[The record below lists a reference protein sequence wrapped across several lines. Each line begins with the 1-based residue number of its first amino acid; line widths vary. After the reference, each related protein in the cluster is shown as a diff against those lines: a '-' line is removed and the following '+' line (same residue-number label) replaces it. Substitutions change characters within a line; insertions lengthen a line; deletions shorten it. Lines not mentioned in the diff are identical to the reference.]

1 MVASMTKRMDEIIE
15 ILNKATIAYDE
26 GYPYMTDKEW
36 DDLYFELFDL
46 ERQSGICRSN
56 SPTQTIIYGVVNGL
70 SKVTHNHPMLSLAK
84 TKSIEEVITF
94 LKSRPYIAM
103 CKLDG
108 LTVSLE
114 YSGGRLIKAETRGN
128 GEVGEDITHN
138 AYVIMS
144 IPNRIPFEDDLIIDG
159 EVLCHNYEFNE
170 LFAQDYKNPRNFA
183 AGSIRLLDSKECAK
197 RHLTFYAWDVIK
209 GFEDCNTLSEK
220 LTRAQKLGFYTVPY
234 LADKEPIKDIDNII
248 HSLKLYS
255 DVQCLDIPIDGIVFK
270 FDECE
275 YYQSLGR
282 TDHHFR
288 GGIAYKFYDETYE
301 TRLKYIEWTMGRTGV
316 LTPVAVFDPIDIE
329 GSTVERASLHNVSVM
344 KEILGNCAYAGQK
357 LEVFKANQIIP
368 QIKSAVKMDYGTVVS
383 HGGISV
389 DGFSGILLCPVC
401 GGGTSLVKSESGTIN
416 LVCDNPQCEG
426 KLLNRLDHFCCKK
439 GLDIKGLSKATLEK
453 LIEWEWVSRAYDLF
467 TLENYRSEWIKKP
480 GFGEK
485 SVDKIL
491 NAIKE
496 ARKCTF
502 SAVISAAGIP
512 LIGVTVA
519 KQLAQNFES
528 YDDFRW
534 KIENGFDFTSFDG
547 FGEAMHE
554 EISCFNYDEIDR
566 IVTDFLDIQYT
577 TKDVVEQNNN
587 LEGITVVITGKLKNF
602 KNRDELKAAIE
613 VHGGKVAGSVSKNT
627 KYLINNDNTSASAK
641 NVSAQKLGI
650 PVVTEEEFIKIFNI

>member
-1 MVASMTKRMDEIIE
+1 MSNRMDILIE
-15 ILNKATIAYDE
+15 ELNNATIAYDK
-26 GYPYMTDKEW
+26 GIPVMTDKEW
-36 DDLYFELFDL
+36 DDKFFELVDL
-46 ERQSGICRSN
+46 EAELGYCRPN
-56 SPTQTIIYGVVNGL
+56 SPTQVVFFETVSEL
-70 SKVTHNHPMLSLAK
+70 KKIQHNHPMLSLAK
-84 TKSIEEVITF
+84 TKSVDEVNSFIGD
-94 LKSRPYIAM
+94 KDIISM
-103 CKLDG
+103 CKMDG
-108 LTVSLE
+108 LTCSL
-114 YSGGRLIKAETRGN
+114 YYADGRLVRAETRGN
-128 GEVGEDITHN
+128 GIEGEDITHN
-138 AYVIMS
+138 ALVIKS
-144 IPNRIPFEDDLIIDG
+144 IPNYISYKKELVIDG
-159 EVLCHNYEFNE
+159 EIICTYDDFKEFSKE
-170 LFAQDYKNPRNFA
+170 YKNPRNFA
-183 AGSIRLLDSKECAK
+183 AGSIRLLDAKECSK
-197 RHLTFYAWDVIK
+197 RKLTFVAWDVIK
-209 GFEDCNTLSEK
+209 GFEEEELLSEK
-220 LTRAQKLGFYTVPY
+220 LYKIAKLGFIEVP
-234 LADKEPIKDIDNII
+234 LFVGEFAIDDLIAI
-248 HSLKLYS
+248 AEE
-255 DVQCLDIPIDGIVFK
+255 CGFPIDGLVVK
-270 FDECE
+270 YNNCK

-316 LTPVAVFDPIDIE
+316 LTPVAVFDPIDID

-344 KEILGNCAYAGQK
+344 KEILGDCAYAGQK

-401 GGGTSLVKSESGTIN
+401 GGGTSLVKSESGTVN

-426 KLLNRLDHFCCKK
+426 KLLNRLDHFCGKK

-453 LIEWEWVSRAYDLF
+453 LIEWEWIDNAYDLF
-467 TLENYRSEWIKKP
+467 RLGRYRSEWIKKQ

-491 NAIKE
+491 NAIAE

-502 SAVISAAGIP
+502 PAVISAAGIP

-534 KIENGFDFTSFDG
+534 EIENGFDFTSFDG

-554 EISCFNYDEIDR
+554 EISCFDYNEIDR
-566 IVTDFLDIQYT
+566 IVTDFLDIQYAI
-577 TKDVVEQNNN
+577 KDEIKQNNN

-613 VHGGKVAGSVSKNT
+613 AHGGKVAGSVSKNT

-650 PVVTEEEFIKIFNI
+650 PVITEEEFIKIFKL